1 MVFVN
6 TKCKELDF
14 DGAEEKANIALDLH
28 IEDLQLEDFD
38 QTHRNLSKKEIIGVL
53 EDLEERAKEYSEKLT
68 LSENKKKNLMI
79 SIVWI
84 GYSLDPDLDA
94 HSKLINQKVQRSLSE
109 FQNPDK
115 SKLFNRYVLTSD
127 G

>member
-1 MVFVN
+1 M
-6 TKCKELDF
+6 
-14 DGAEEKANIALDLH
+14 
-28 IEDLQLEDFD
+28 
-38 QTHRNLSKKEIIGVL
+38 
-53 EDLEERAKEYSEKLT
+53 EDLEERAKEYSETLT
-68 LSENKKKNLMI
+68 LNENKKKNLMI

-84 GYSLDPDLDA
+84 GYSLDPDLAA